1 MLTDSLTRS
10 RQRDGGPY
18 GFLFSLT
25 RWRGGL
31 CLAGLSL
38 VLLGCA
44 PAGFRTPR
52 PSLTNSGLNSIFPDG
67 EPAFSGDGRYLVFSS
82 ARSGSQDIF
91 LYDTVERRL
100 VDLPGLNSSDVA
112 TTSPDISADGRYIVY
127 VSNALG
133 KSEIFLYDRQTRNVQ
148 NISSRVAGDVR
159 NPTISGDGR
168 FIAFESNGQGQ
179 WHIEIFDRG
188 PAASTRLTPPS
199 SPNPSPSP

>member
-1 MLTDSLTRS
+1 MWIDNLTHL
-10 RQRDGGPY
+10 RQRGGL
-18 GFLFSLT
+18 LFNLTCPNLT
-25 RWRGGL
+25 RWAKRL
-31 CLAGLSL
+31 CLAGFSL
-38 VLLGCA
+38 ALLGCT

-91 LYDTVERRL
+91 LYDTQERRL

-188 PAASTRLTPPS
+188 PATSTRPTAGS
-199 SPNPSPSP
+199 SPNPNP

>member
-1 MLTDSLTRS
+1 MMLTDRLT
-10 RQRDGGPY
+10 Q
-18 GFLFSLT
+18 FSLA
-25 RWRGGL
+25 RWSGGL

-38 VLLGCA
+38 LLLGCT
-44 PAGFRTPR
+44 PEGFRTPR

-67 EPAFSGDGRYLVFSS
+67 DPAFSGDGRYLVFSS

-91 LYDTVERRL
+91 LYDTQERRL
-100 VDLPGLNSSDVA
+100 VELPGLNSSDVA
-112 TTSPDISADGRYIVY
+112 TTSPDISADGRFIVY

-168 FIAFESNGQGQ
+168 FIAFESNGRGQ
-179 WHIEIFDRG
+179 WNIEIFDRG
-188 PAASTRLTPPS
+188 PAASARPTTPA
-199 SPNPSPSP
+199 SPNPSPGS

>member
-1 MLTDSLTRS
+1 MQTDSLTRS
-10 RQRDGGPY
+10 RQRDGV
-18 GFLFSLT
+18 LFSLT
-25 RWRGGL
+25 RWTRGL

-38 VLLGCA
+38 VLLGCT

>member
-1 MLTDSLTRS
+1 MMGRVGWRGDAMLTDGRI
-10 RQRDGGPY
+10 
-18 GFLFSLT
+18 LFGAA
-25 RWRGGL
+25 RWARKLG
-31 CLAGLSL
+31 LAGLSL
-38 VLLGCA
+38 VLLGCS

-67 EPAFSGDGRYLVFSS
+67 EPAFNGDGRYLVFSS

-112 TTSPDISADGRYIVY
+112 ATSPDISADGRYIVY

-133 KSEIFLYDRQTRNVQ
+133 KSEIFLYDRETRRIE
-148 NISSRVAGDVR
+148 NISSRVPGDVR

-188 PAASTRLTPPS
+188 PAASTRPTSPS
-199 SPNPSPSP
+199 SPNADDNP

>member
-1 MLTDSLTRS
+1 MLTN
-10 RQRDGGPY
+10 GWIP
-18 GFLFSLT
+18 FSPA
-25 RWRGGL
+25 RWARKLG
-31 CLAGLSL
+31 LAGLSL
-38 VLLGCA
+38 VLLGCS

-67 EPAFSGDGRYLVFSS
+67 EPAFNGDGRYLVFSS

-112 TTSPDISADGRYIVY
+112 ATSPDISADGRYIVY

-133 KSEIFLYDRQTRNVQ
+133 KSEIFLYDRETRRIE
-148 NISSRVAGDVR
+148 NISSRVPGDVR

-188 PAASTRLTPPS
+188 PAASTRPTSPS
-199 SPNPSPSP
+199 SPNADDNP

>member
-1 MLTDSLTRS
+1 MLTERLT
-10 RQRDGGPY
+10 Q
-18 GFLFSLT
+18 FSLT
-25 RWRGGL
+25 RRSGSL

-38 VLLGCA
+38 LLLGCS
-44 PAGFRTPR
+44 PEGFRTPR

-91 LYDTVERRL
+91 LYDTQERRL
-100 VDLPGLNSSDVA
+100 IELPGLNSSDVA
-112 TTSPDISADGRYIVY
+112 ATSPDISADGRFIVY

-168 FIAFESNGQGQ
+168 FIAFESNGRGQ
-179 WHIEIFDRG
+179 WNIEIFDRG
-188 PAASTRLTPPS
+188 PAASTRSTPPS
-199 SPNPSPSP
+199 SPDSNSGS